1 MWLGEAAPVDVGAP
15 TAGAS
20 GDPLDRADGFEFEPL
35 VATRTAAAMNTAD
48 ASTSASRNPP
58 RTGVIVAPP

>member
-1 MWLGEAAPVDVGAP
+1 MWLGEAAPLDVGAP

-20 GDPLDRADGFEFEPL
+20 GDPLETADGFEPL
-35 VATRTAAAMNTAD
+35 VATRTAAAMNTPE

-58 RTGVIVAPP
+58 LTGVIVALG

>member
-1 MWLGEAAPVDVGAP
+1 MRLGEAAPTDVGVP

-20 GDPLDRADGFEFEPL
+20 VEPLDTADWFDFEPL
-35 VATRTAAAMNTAD
+35 VASRTTAAMNTPE

-58 RTGVIVAPP
+58 LTGVIVALG

>member
-1 MWLGEAAPVDVGAP
+1 MWLGEAAPLDVGAP

-20 GDPLDRADGFEFEPL
+20 GDPLETVEGFEFEPL
-35 VATRTAAAMNTAD
+35 VATRTAAAMNTPE

-58 RTGVIVAPP
+58 LTGVIVALP